1 MNKKGFKSG
10 FVTILG
16 RPNVGKSTLMNQL
29 VGQKVAIM
37 TDKAQTT
44 RNRIQAIYTDNEA
57 QVIFVDTPGIH
68 KPKHALGEFM
78 VQTAFASLK
87 GVDAIFVVV
96 NATEPIGPGDR
107 LVIDSIREANVPVFL
122 LINKIDLIHP
132 DALFGII
139 ASYQSEYAFQEIF
152 PISAKTGRNLDSLMT
167 NLKAILPEGPMYYPK
182 DHITDH
188 PEYFIVAELIREK
201 ILYFTREEVPHSV
214 AVNVNR
220 MRHNEEGRL
229 EIEAT
234 ILVERDSQK
243 GIIIGKHG
251 DLIKKVKQ
259 LARRDI
265 EKLLG
270 EKVSMEVWVKVQK
283 RWRDRQSQL
292 KELGYQQKDY

>member
-292 KELGYQQKDY
+292 NELGYQQKDY